1 MEDLKIE
8 IDFAFAVGSRLLL
21 GGWAVVGSNMSTHPL
36 QFDGEPASQL
46 LLYKREDVSQV
57 MQCPSEHCSGFL
69 VVLSDATNKSSVDL
83 SWGDD
88 YCSIEITPSLY
99 TTLLAEISPL
109 PQNLIKDATAL
120 LERNG
125 FYWGQKALEFDENT
139 PNNLSL
145 SHKDSKIQIDYTYTL
160 DANTIL
166 LIGWVLDEAR
176 LFKRINLRI
185 NNIITNCILKDAF
198 FHPRYDVAE
207 TLKLPLSQGEKIGF
221 AFTVSLPEQVNPDVE
236 LMYSVDGVFF
246 QGQALKAEQ
255 FKREETWLTEILLTN
270 VDITNTAKFPK
281 LAKHVNSAI
290 EKCWR
295 GRLEAPNSALIKQFG
310 ASVEN
315 SDLSLI
321 IPIYGRYDFVQIQMS
336 QFSLDPDFDNIE
348 IVYVLDDPRIK
359 HAFMVTCQG
368 VFETFGVPFKIVLSE
383 RNLGYAGANNL
394 GVAHASAEYIVLL
407 NSDVIPK
414 QIGQFSALLSQFVE
428 NDNMGILSGTLL
440 YEDNTIQ
447 HQGMEYMQDPSHPGM
462 WMNYHPQKGFPL
474 SLTDEFDIRDAQA
487 VTGALMLMTK
497 QQYIDVGGFDI
508 GYILGDFEDSDLCM
522 KVRNQNKRIAVSGVV
537 QMYHLERLS
546 QSLVSG
552 NTWKHTLSMLNGLR
566 HTNKWNDRIV
576 EVMAENG

>member
-1 MEDLKIE
+1 MKVEIE
-8 IDFAFAVGSRLLL
+8 FGF
-21 GGWAVVGSNMSTHPL
+21 VVGNKMLLCGWIIVSEELTKNSLT
-36 QFDGEPASQL
+36 FDLS
-46 LLYKREDVSQV
+46 KDEDTVLFTRNDVCKV
-57 MQCPSEHCSGFL
+57 MNCPKSHSSGFL
-69 VVLSDATNKSSVDL
+69 VCIDNYNRDEVEVQWGEEYQVLPTAEMTFVNQLLKIEELPEDSVEKASS
-83 SWGDD
+83 
-88 YCSIEITPSLY
+88 
-99 TTLLAEISPL
+99 
-109 PQNLIKDATAL
+109 L
-120 LERNG
+120 LEKNG
-125 FYWGQKALEFDENT
+125 FYWGQKTNKDSIAAD
-139 PNNLSL
+139 NNLRLSL
-145 SHKDSKIQIDYTYTL
+145 QHSKFEIDYAFML
-160 DANTIL
+160 DANTVL
-166 LIGWVLDEAR
+166 VIGWVLDRAQ

-185 NNIITNCILKDAF
+185 NNTITDNILDDAF
-198 FHPRYDVAE
+198 FHPRYDVCE
-207 TLKLPLSQGEKIGF
+207 VLGLPLSDGEQSGF
-221 AFTVSLPEQVNPDVE
+221 IFTVSVPSTLDTNME
-236 LMYSVDGVFF
+236 LIYSVDGTFF
-246 QGQALKAEQ
+246 TGVPIKA
-255 FKREETWLTEILLTN
+255 KVLAREETWLTKMLLYNINATTIAS
-270 VDITNTAKFPK
+270 DPK
-281 LAKHVNSAI
+281 LYKHVTPAI
-290 EKCWR
+290 EKSWHS
-295 GRLEAPNSALIKQFG
+295 RLVAPNSATVTQFG
-310 ASVEN
+310 SAVVN
-315 SDLSLI
+315 PKLSLI

-336 QFSLDPDFDNIE
+336 QFSIDAQMADIE

-359 HAFMVTCQG
+359 HPFMVTCHG
-368 VFETFGVPFKIVLSE
+368 VYETFGVPFKTVVSQ

-394 GVAHASAEYIVLL
+394 GVDHANAEHIILM

-414 QIGQFSALLSQFVE
+414 QPGRFFKMLGQFKASE
-428 NDNMGILSGTLL
+428 DIGILGGTLL

-576 EVMAENG
+576 EVMAENE

>member
-1 MEDLKIE
+1 MKIE
-8 IDFAFAVGSRLLL
+8 IDFAFAVGSKLLIC
-21 GGWAVVGSNMSTHPL
+21 GWVAV
-36 QFDGEPASQL
+36 DGDISEHQLIFGDAASDAFL
-46 LLYKREDVSQV
+46 FERPDVSKV
-57 MQCPSEHCSGFL
+57 MLCPQTHCIGFL
-69 VVLSDATNKSSVDL
+69 VCLGFQNDGEIKIAWEGEEVTINSSSLVYAKQL
-83 SWGDD
+83 VN
-88 YCSIEITPSLY
+88 IETIPQVRFPDV
-99 TTLLAEISPL
+99 TTM
-109 PQNLIKDATAL
+109 

-125 FYWGQKALEFDENT
+125 FYWGQKAL
-139 PNNLSL
+139 SL
-145 SHKDSKIQIDYTYTL
+145 SSDVGNTVSITDHNSKIQVDYVYTL
-160 DANTIL
+160 NSNTL
-166 LIGWVLDEAR
+166 LVIGWVLDISN
-176 LFKRINLRI
+176 LFKRINLRVNNTI
-185 NNIITNCILKDAF
+185 SNNIIYDAF
-198 FHPRYDVAE
+198 FHPRYDVSDV
-207 TLKLPLSQGEKIGF
+207 LKIPHTEGENIGF
-221 AFTVSLPEQVNPDVE
+221 AFTVSLPDDINSNIE
-236 LMYSVDGVFF
+236 LIYSKDDAFFTGVP
-246 QGQALKAEQ
+246 LIAEP
-255 FKREETWLTEILLTN
+255 FNREETWLTEILLAN
-270 VDITNTAKFPK
+270 VDITNSASDPK
-281 LAKHVNSAI
+281 LYKHVTPAI
-290 EKCWR
+290 EKSWHS
-295 GRLEAPNSALIKQFG
+295 RLVAPNSATVTQFG
-310 ASVEN
+310 SAVVN
-315 SDLSLI
+315 PKLSLI

-336 QFSLDPDFDNIE
+336 QFSIDAQIADIE

-359 HAFMVTCQG
+359 HPFMVTCHG
-368 VFETFGVPFKIVLSE
+368 VYETFGVPFKTVVSQ

-394 GVAHASAEYIVLL
+394 GVDHANAEHIILM

-414 QIGQFSALLSQFVE
+414 QPGHFFKMLEQFKASK
-428 NDNMGILSGTLL
+428 DIGILGGTLL